1 MQENEALLKKN
12 ADLNQCHNIM
22 LSKKD
27 KEIIR
32 ESILKNIDKAKSD
45 ITEFAN
51 PTSSIAP
58 ENAMDMISRMAG
70 TNNKSSK
77 QAALREARTKL
88 LRLEHA
94 LTLIDKSEYGKC
106 VRCGNIIP
114 FARLLLMPESTKCA
128 LCH

>member
-22 LSKKD
+22 LLKKD
-27 KEIIR
+27 KEKIL

-51 PTSSIAP
+51 PTSSMAP

-70 TNNKSSK
+70 TNGKSSK
-77 QAALREARTKL
+77 EAAPREARTKL

-128 LCH
+128 LCP